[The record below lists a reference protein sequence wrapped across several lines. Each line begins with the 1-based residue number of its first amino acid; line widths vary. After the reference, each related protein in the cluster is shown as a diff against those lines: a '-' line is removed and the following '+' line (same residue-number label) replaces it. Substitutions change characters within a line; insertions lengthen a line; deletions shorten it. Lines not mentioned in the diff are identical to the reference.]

1 MALYLNP
8 ASMYYSPMQLELLTL
23 RFRQTSGMISQQI
36 FFNGVQMLAGRLQNI
51 GLYMGGHRVY
61 NKNIGNEVLPEAQ
74 ASNRRNLNI

>member
-1 MALYLNP
+1 MEYRV
-8 ASMYYSPMQLELLTL
+8 Y
-23 RFRQTSGMISQQI
+23 
-36 FFNGVQMLAGRLQNI
+36 LQNI